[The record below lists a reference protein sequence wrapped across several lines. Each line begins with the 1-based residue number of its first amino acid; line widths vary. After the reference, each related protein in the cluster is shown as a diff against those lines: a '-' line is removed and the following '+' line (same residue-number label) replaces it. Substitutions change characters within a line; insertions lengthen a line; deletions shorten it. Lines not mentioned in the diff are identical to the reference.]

1 MAENVVPGPVTDL
14 SAVREATCIHTR
26 KIYDS
31 CQAKD
36 CMEDLRLYPTVSA
49 QLIIDQAV
57 TVKPCSA
64 SLLYVQVSMEP
75 MCFNRGFYTVD
86 LRYYY
91 KITLDAFTGC
101 ARPLQAT
108 GLAVFDKRTILF
120 GSEGT
125 AKVFDSAACGELTAG
140 LRLGSNNPV
149 AVVEAVDPI
158 LLSARLCNVCDRPAC
173 GEPTLAEVPA
183 GIQAAFDEP
192 ISLDNGTTRRVYLTL
207 GQFSILRLERDT
219 QLLIPV
225 YDYCVPSK
233 ECACERCD
241 ADPCEIF
248 QQVTFPVG
256 QFFPPAT
263 AGDIDP
269 LGEIRRGCCQ

>member
-1 MAENVVPGPVTDL
+1 M
-14 SAVREATCIHTR
+14 
-26 KIYDS
+26 
-31 CQAKD
+31 
-36 CMEDLRLYPTVSA
+36 
-49 QLIIDQAV
+49 
-57 TVKPCSA
+57 
-64 SLLYVQVSMEP
+64 
-75 MCFNRGFYTVD
+75 
-86 LRYYY
+86 
-91 KITLDAFTGC
+91 
-101 ARPLQAT
+101 
-108 GLAVFDKRTILF
+108 FDKRTILF

-140 LRLGSNNPV
+140 LLLGSH
-149 AVVEAVDPI
+149 PI
-158 LLSARLCNVCDRPAC
+158 LLSAGLCNVCDRPAC

-192 ISLDNGTTRRVYLTL
+192 ISLDNGTVRRVYLTL